1 MARYST
7 REGFIT
13 NGILRA
19 LCVVLGLPILLHTPR
34 VVEGTVDLASCTA
47 FACEGEQSCSAID
60 GSGSTGC
67 TLDSSGCREH
77 LGVCIRAV
85 GQLIEDFGILK
96 DDLVRIDDLYLAHVG
111 NGRYAAWNCEGEVIR
126 LVARLNG
133 GWMDLPTGGID
144 ALEVTPLSSAVP
156 ALTDA

>member
-1 MARYST
+1 
-7 REGFIT
+7 
-13 NGILRA
+13 
-19 LCVVLGLPILLHTPR
+19 
-34 VVEGTVDLASCTA
+34 
-47 FACEGEQSCSAID
+47 
-60 GSGSTGC
+60 
-67 TLDSSGCREH
+67 
-77 LGVCIRAV
+77 
-85 GQLIEDFGILK
+85 
-96 DDLVRIDDLYLAHVG
+96 VG